1 MHLLD
6 ASVLIT
12 AHNTYYPIDRV
23 PEFWEWLVYQGT
35 RSAIKLPREIIEEV
49 LAGEREDDLL
59 LEWLKKHKA
68 ILIFDANADP
78 GIVQYVVSTG
88 YADDLTDQEIE
99 QVGRDPFLIA
109 YALEHGHCVVT
120 TEVSKPSKQRQNRH
134 VPDVC
139 KDLDVE
145 CCGPFALNK
154 QLNFHTGWKP
164 E

>member
-6 ASVLIT
+6 AGVLIT

-23 PEFWEWLVYQGT
+23 PEFWDWLVYQGT
-35 RSAIKLPREIIEEV
+35 RDAIKMPREIIEEV
-49 LAGEREDDLL
+49 LVGKKEDDLL
-59 LEWLKKHKA
+59 LQWLKDHKA
-68 ILIFDANADP
+68 TLIFDAMADAR
-78 GIVQYVVSTG
+78 IVQEVVSRG

-109 YALEHGHCVVT
+109 YAMQHGHCVVT

-139 KDLDVE
+139 RDLNVE

-154 QLNFHTGWKP
+154 KLNFHTGWEP

>member
-6 ASVLIT
+6 AGVLIT

-23 PEFWEWLVYQGT
+23 PEFWNWLVYQGT
-35 RSAIKLPREIIEEV
+35 RDAIKLPREIIEEV

-59 LEWLKKHKA
+59 LQWLKDHKT
-68 ILIFDANADP
+68 ILTLDANADA
-78 GIVQYVVSTG
+78 GIVQYVVSRG
-88 YADDLTDQEIE
+88 YADDLTDHEIE

-109 YALEHGHCVVT
+109 YAVEHGHCVVT

-139 KDLDVE
+139 KDLNVE

-154 QLNFHTGWKP
+154 KLNFHTGWKP